1 MPDPRNRR
9 GAPAVPPLV
18 WGVLG
23 FLVVAVFVLAL
34 GLLGPGA

>member
-1 MPDPRNRR
+1 MSDPRR
-9 GAPAVPPLV
+9 GEPKVPPLV

-34 GLLGPGA
+34 GLLGR